1 MAAPIGLPLQPP
13 QPSLG
18 ILILVTK
25 SRCEPLL
32 RSRLLITE
40 DCFVGKS
47 TLVAMTKKYMEN
59 NMLRKTFFL
68 TVLFALVM
76 TSCGA
81 PQASPLAAPV
91 ATEPSA
97 AMTLIDGL
105 GRSVVMNEAA
115 KRVVSLAP
123 SNTEILY
130 AVGAAEQVIGRD
142 EFSDYPEE
150 AKALPSV
157 GGSMGEYSV
166 ETIVSLKP
174 DLVLAAEINSPEL
187 VKQLEDLG
195 LTVYYLKN
203 PTSFEE
209 LYVNLEIV
217 AQLTGEDPTKL
228 TDSLKARVD
237 AVDEKI
243 MPLSARPEVFYEI
256 DATDAAKPYTYGP
269 GTFGNLLIARAGGTN
284 IGNELTDPY
293 PQISLEQIVVSN
305 PSFILLG
312 DSMWGVTAEA
322 VASRPGW
329 ETIEAVKSDQIF
341 PIDDNLISR
350 PGPRLVDGLEQLA
363 KLLHPGVF
371 Q

>member
-1 MAAPIGLPLQPP
+1 
-13 QPSLG
+13 
-18 ILILVTK
+18 
-25 SRCEPLL
+25 
-32 RSRLLITE
+32 
-40 DCFVGKS
+40 
-47 TLVAMTKKYMEN
+47 
-59 NMLRKTFFL
+59 MLRKTFFL
-68 TVLFALVM
+68 TVLLALVM
-76 TSCGA
+76 TACGA
-81 PQASPLAAPV
+81 PRSTPIVAPV
-91 ATEPSA
+91 LTEEPSA
-97 AMTLIDGL
+97 AITLTDGL
-105 GRSVVMNEAA
+105 GRPIVLNEAA
-115 KRVVSLAP
+115 QRVVSLAP
-123 SNTEILY
+123 SNTEILF
-130 AVGAAEQVIGRD
+130 AVGAGEQVIGRD

-150 AKALPSV
+150 AQAIPSV

-166 ETIVSLKP
+166 ETIVSLNP

-217 AQLTGEDPTKL
+217 AQLTGENPVKL

-243 MPLSARPEVFYEI
+243 APLSARPSVFYEI
-256 DATDAAKPYTYGP
+256 DATDPAKPYTYGP
-269 GTFGNLLIARAGGTN
+269 GTFGDLLITRAGGFN
-284 IGNELTDPY
+284 IGGELTDPY

-312 DSMWGVTAEA
+312 DSMWGVTADA
-322 VASRPGW
+322 VLTRPGW
-329 ETIEAVKSDQIF
+329 ETIEAVKSNQIL

-363 KLLHPGVF
+363 KLLHPDLF